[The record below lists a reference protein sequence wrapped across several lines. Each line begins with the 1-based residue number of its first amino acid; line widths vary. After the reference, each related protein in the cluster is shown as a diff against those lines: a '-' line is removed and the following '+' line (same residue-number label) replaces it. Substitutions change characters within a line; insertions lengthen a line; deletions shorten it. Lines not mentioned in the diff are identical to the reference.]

1 MGREK
6 TYVWTDETRWENEVV
21 TRALIILVGAAL
33 LLVGRQ
39 LYWLFVAGVGFAV
52 AIDLLTRL
60 TQIQSPL
67 LMIIIGL
74 GAGIAGALLAV
85 LLQRLAIAVAGFFAG
100 GYVTLALLDLVELQ
114 GPALSWILALVGAV
128 IGVVLTLVLFEWAL
142 IVLSSLAGAGVI
154 VQTLDLRRL
163 VTVVAFLIL
172 VAIGIAIQ
180 ASLLAREER
189 APVET

>member
-21 TRALIILVGAAL
+21 TRALIVLVGAAL

>member
-1 MGREK
+1 
-6 TYVWTDETRWENEVV
+6 
-21 TRALIILVGAAL
+21 
-33 LLVGRQ
+33 
-39 LYWLFVAGVGFAV
+39 
-52 AIDLLTRL
+52 
-60 TQIQSPL
+60 
-67 LMIIIGL
+67 
-74 GAGIAGALLAV
+74 
-85 LLQRLAIAVAGFFAG
+85 
-100 GYVTLALLDLVELQ
+100 LLDLVELQ

>member
-1 MGREK
+1 M
-6 TYVWTDETRWENEVV
+6 V
-21 TRALIILVGAAL
+21 TRAFIILVGAAL

-52 AIDLLTRL
+52 AIDLVARL
-60 TQIQSPL
+60 TEIQSPL
-67 LMIIIGL
+67 LLIIIGL
-74 GAGIAGALLAV
+74 GAGIAGALLAI

-100 GYVTLALLDLVELQ
+100 GYVTLALLDLFELQ

-142 IVLSSLAGAGVI
+142 IILSSLAGAGVI

-163 VTVVAFLIL
+163 VTVVAFVIL

>member
-1 MGREK
+1 M
-6 TYVWTDETRWENEVV
+6 V

-52 AIDLLTRL
+52 AIDLVARL
-60 TQIQSPL
+60 TEIQSPL
-67 LMIIIGL
+67 LLIIIGL

-100 GYVTLALLDLVELQ
+100 GYVTLALLDLVELRA
-114 GPALSWILALVGAV
+114 PALGWILALVGAV
-128 IGVVLTLVLFEWAL
+128 VGVVLTLVLFEWAL
-142 IVLSSLAGAGVI
+142 IILSSMAGAGVI

-163 VTVVAFLIL
+163 VTMVVFAIL
-172 VAIGIAIQ
+172 LAIGIAIQ
-180 ASLLAREER
+180 ASLLAREEPPP
-189 APVET
+189 AET